1 MEKDVFFVLSRAWDK
16 EKILLL
22 LEMWGFEDHRKGRTD
37 FRGRIKSLRD
47 PRFFKATLAAPYGNK
62 GWSAWPISEHCDPPI
77 AHNQSAKYS
86 DTFAF
91 NLWPDIKNS
100 SAGISIKAAYRRF
113 TTTWK
118 TTYRRL
124 FNLRPGCRVWVS
136 TYGTTTCIIGHY
148 LWKTL
153 LIPLSTAMETSWS
166 ATIDSTLTL
175 HRNTSDYTL
184 VYI

>member
-1 MEKDVFFVLSRAWDK
+1 MKIMIRGKIEKDVFFVLSRAWDK
-16 EKILLL
+16 EKKMLSLHEESNLRPSDSALQCSTVI

-91 NLWPDIKNS
+91 NLWPDIKKQFGRDFNKS
-100 SAGISIKAAYRRF
+100 
-113 TTTWK
+113 
-118 TTYRRL
+118 RL
-124 FNLRPGCRVWVS
+124 PTVYHHLEDHLPPSVQPATRLSCLGFDLRHNHLHNRP
-136 TYGTTTCIIGHY
+136 
-148 LWKTL
+148 L
-153 LIPLSTAMETSWS
+153 LMENFIDTS
-166 ATIDSTLTL
+166 
-175 HRNTSDYTL
+175 
-184 VYI
+184 